1 MLICASD
8 DRTCAQLQQYIR
20 HSSDWLLNRLY
31 VRTIGKRD
39 SAAFELDSDKKDK
52 GWPKRGAKGKEPAQ
66 KKTTKSTNGKKRPSL
81 TLTQMMGKEEINE
94 AAVMGS
100 SGDEDDVMK
109 EGEGEEEELKLDLSS
124 DAYYGVLKEP
134 LTVIHPLKGL
144 TDPHSLTRVLHEM
157 EPSFVVLYDA
167 ELSFV
172 RQLEIYKA
180 SRPGKP
186 LRVYFLIYGGS
197 TEEQKYLTALSK
209 EKKAFEHL
217 IRSEPVVQFFSSQ
230 SNLGGEMSPS
240 HIQVCFSS
248 GKRLLWSSQRRGKGE
263 KTPTWT
269 LQEIWSR
276 PMPPPTPAKQASQF
290 QSCSDFFKFP
300 TQTPFGLVDHV
311 SDYFSASCL
320 ITRRPGTT

>member
-31 VRTIGKRD
+31 ARTISKRD
-39 SAAFELDSDKKDK
+39 SAAAAAFELDSDKKDK
-52 GWPKRGAKGKEPAQ
+52 GWLKKGAKGKEPAQ
-66 KKTTKSTNGKKRPSL
+66 KKTTKSTKGKKRPSL

-100 SGDEDDVMK
+100 SGDEGDVM
-109 EGEGEEEELKLDLSS
+109 EEEEELKLDLSS

-144 TDPHSLTRVLHEM
+144 TDPHSLTRVLHEV

-186 LRVYFLIYGGS
+186 LRVYFLLYGGS

-217 IRSEPVVQFFSSQ
+217 IRSEPFV
-230 SNLGGEMSPS
+230 
-240 HIQVCFSS
+240 
-248 GKRLLWSSQRRGKGE
+248 
-263 KTPTWT
+263 
-269 LQEIWSR
+269 
-276 PMPPPTPAKQASQF
+276 
-290 QSCSDFFKFP
+290 
-300 TQTPFGLVDHV
+300 
-311 SDYFSASCL
+311 
-320 ITRRPGTT
+320 